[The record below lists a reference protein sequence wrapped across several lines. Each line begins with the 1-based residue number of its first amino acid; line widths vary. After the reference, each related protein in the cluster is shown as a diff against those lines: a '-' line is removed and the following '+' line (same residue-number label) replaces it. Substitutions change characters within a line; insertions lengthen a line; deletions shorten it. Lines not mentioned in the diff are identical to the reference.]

1 MTTTTSRRA
10 ILAGIAV
17 SPALAASTLTL
28 AGATAFSL
36 EGSLATADAELLE
49 LGRQFEPLIE
59 EWRAL
64 RLIDAWRAKE
74 HDAACERAGLH
85 PIELGSVPD
94 DEWREHMDRNAK
106 FGWPEGGDDDDV
118 WNHIH
123 DRMYALHD
131 RILAIQPKTVA
142 GLVVHLRAFSA
153 AESGLWDGAGGDDDK
168 TRKLLDSIC
177 AFAGVTPL
185 PLTLPEKVS

>member
-1 MTTTTSRRA
+1 MSKFHSRRA
-10 ILAGIAV
+10 VLAGIATAPAPAA
-17 SPALAASTLTL
+17 PALALTD
-28 AGATAFSL
+28 TS
-36 EGSLATADAELLE
+36 ADAELIE
-49 LGRQFEPLIE
+49 LGRQLEPIIE
-59 EWRAL
+59 EWRAQ
-64 RLIDAWRAKE
+64 RLIDAWRVKE

-94 DEWREHMDRNAK
+94 DEWREHMDRYAK
-106 FGWPEGGDDDDV
+106 FGWPEGSDDDDV
-118 WNHIH
+118 WDHIH

-142 GLVVHLRAFSA
+142 GLVVQLRAFSA

-168 TRKLLDSIC
+168 TRELLNLIC

-185 PLTLPEKVS
+185 PLTLPVTGTVS